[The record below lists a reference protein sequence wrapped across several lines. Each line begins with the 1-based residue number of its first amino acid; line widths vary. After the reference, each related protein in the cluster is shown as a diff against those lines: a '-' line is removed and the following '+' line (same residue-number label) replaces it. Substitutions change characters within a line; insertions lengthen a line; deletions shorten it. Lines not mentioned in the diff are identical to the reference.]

1 MEYSDLT
8 LTLLEGGNKIDTI
21 KEHKI
26 AGKPTWMIVG
36 GLVIV
41 FIVYKMYFDKF
52 SNTKNEDEDE
62 DEDGDKK
69 NVLQKAKDAVTDA
82 AKAAFG
88 RFI

>member
-1 MEYSDLT
+1 M
-8 LTLLEGGNKIDTI
+8 DTI

-26 AGKPTWMIVG
+26 AGKTTWMIVG

-62 DEDGDKK
+62 DRDKK